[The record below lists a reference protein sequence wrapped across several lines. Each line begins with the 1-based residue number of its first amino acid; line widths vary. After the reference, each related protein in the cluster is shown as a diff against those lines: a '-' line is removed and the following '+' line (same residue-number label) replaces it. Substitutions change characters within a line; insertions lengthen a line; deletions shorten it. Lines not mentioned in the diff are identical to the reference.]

1 MGGDTED
8 FLLVET
14 VGVVEDFLA
23 ASGVLEDALGDLV
36 GVLDDDDEYL
46 TGVLVVGVL
55 TDLIGVFLDT
65 TLGVSVFLGDVV
77 G

>member
-1 MGGDTED
+1 MGGDTDD

-36 GVLDDDDEYL
+36 GVLDDDDEDL

>member
-1 MGGDTED
+1 M
-8 FLLVET
+8 VET

-36 GVLDDDDEYL
+36 GVLDDDDEDL

-55 TDLIGVFLDT
+55 TDLIGVLLDT

>member
-1 MGGDTED
+1 MGGDTDD

-23 ASGVLEDALGDLV
+23 ASGVLDDALGDLV
-36 GVLDDDDEYL
+36 GVLDDDDEDL

>member
-36 GVLDDDDEYL
+36 GVLDDDDEDL

-55 TDLIGVFLDT
+55 TDLIGVLLDT

>member
-36 GVLDDDDEYL
+36 GVLDDDDEDL